1 MEIKMSP
8 KEAKEEL
15 QKQVRG
21 LMMAAGLTGK
31 PEYMELFI
39 RYKTAVDVAAA
50 ALDLMDKQLEIEKK
64 ED

>member
-21 LMMAAGLTGK
+21 MMMAAGLTGK
-31 PEYMELFI
+31 QEHMDLFM
-39 RYKTAVDVAAA
+39 RYKTAVDVAVE

-64 ED
+64 EV